1 MIDNLLTILLESAEA
16 SFIEVTVFVG
26 AVLLLFG
33 YIDYLQSGAFVE
45 AIERSKRYQ
54 PLIGA
59 LLGIIPGCG
68 GSILLVTL
76 YIKDTVTFGTV
87 VATLVATAGDAA
99 FVILTQAPRLF
110 LLITFYCFLAGV
122 AAGYL
127 VDYLKIGDFVKKR
140 RAVKEAADLKEEHKE
155 VEAALDEL
163 YCDNPV
169 SCRSRQ
175 LRHVGH
181 EEGDE
186 IDLALHHATPLD
198 PGSLGYRITHNAYFV
213 FWGFIAVGLVLGVL
227 DLMQVDINRLP
238 GIPNLG
244 IIIGVVGTVVT
255 ILYTILSR
263 RFLQA
268 QSHED
273 AEHKLFSLEE
283 TFIHNAQETAFVGAW
298 VFAAYVAYELAVLVT
313 GGEQVLLDAMTS
325 TGLAA
330 VLLGTLVGAIPGCG
344 PQVIFVSL
352 YLKGVFPFA
361 AMLANSISQDGD
373 ALFPLIAMDRRA
385 AFWATVVTT
394 IVAVIVGL
402 LTYFIEA
409 GLGLV

>member
-1 MIDNLLTILLESAEA
+1 M
-16 SFIEVTVFVG
+16 
-26 AVLLLFG
+26 
-33 YIDYLQSGAFVE
+33 
-45 AIERSKRYQ
+45 
-54 PLIGA
+54 
-59 LLGIIPGCG
+59 
-68 GSILLVTL
+68 
-76 YIKDTVTFGTV
+76 
-87 VATLVATAGDAA
+87 
-99 FVILTQAPRLF
+99 
-110 LLITFYCFLAGV
+110 
-122 AAGYL
+122 
-127 VDYLKIGDFVKKR
+127 
-140 RAVKEAADLKEEHKE
+140 
-155 VEAALDEL
+155 
-163 YCDNPV
+163 
-169 SCRSRQ
+169 
-175 LRHVGH
+175 GH

-198 PGSLGYRITHNAYFV
+198 PGSLAWITHNAYFV